1 MQENKSQNAISVIE
15 RLKKALKIKTDIEL
29 SEFLN
34 IKPNT
39 ISTWKKR
46 NSVDFDSIISICEL
60 YELDLNEIFL
70 NKKKASGFSADTPL
84 VSREVQ
90 FQYVRENDIASFL
103 EILPKYSFPFVNAEE
118 TRAFQVISNNMFPFV
133 EENSYV
139 VCEKIELSEVEN
151 LSMVVAISKEKGLF
165 LNRISKSG
173 INENTYI
180 LSSENDFFNEVAL
193 LESEINEL
201 WLIRGVLSYDINCEN
216 KFKYINN
223 GVKIINKFLNKQ
235 KHDRTS

>member
-180 LSSENDFFNEVAL
+180 LSSENDFFNEVPL